1 MTTQAV
7 ETVTM
12 TPVAST
18 AIRTRR
24 FVELTAAGLVQ
35 EVSAIAND
43 AIGVSQQASA
53 ASNDDTAIPV
63 ALLKGIV
70 EVEAGAGVT
79 RGNNVGS
86 DSQGRAVTP
95 APASGSPIYGKAL
108 KTASAAGEI
117 IEVMMIS
124 GAARVA

>member
-18 AIRTRR
+18 AIRARR

-35 EVSAIAND
+35 EVSNAATSD
-43 AIGVSQQASA
+43 AIGVSQQASL
-53 ASNDDTAIPV
+53 ASNDDIAIPI

-70 EVEAGAGVT
+70 EVEAGAAVV
-79 RGNNVGS
+79 RGANVGS
-86 DSQGRAVTP
+86 DTQGRAITP
-95 APASGSPIYGKAL
+95 AINGPIYGKAL
-108 KTASAAGEI
+108 KAASAAGEI
-117 IEVMMIS
+117 IEVFMLS
-124 GAARVA
+124 GAARDAT